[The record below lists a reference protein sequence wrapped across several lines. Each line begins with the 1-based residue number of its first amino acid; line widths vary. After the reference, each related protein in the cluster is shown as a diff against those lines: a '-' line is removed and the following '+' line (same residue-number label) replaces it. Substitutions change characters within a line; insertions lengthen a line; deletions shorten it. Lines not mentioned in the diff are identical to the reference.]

1 MVITKQGRQNSN
13 MTREQ
18 IEKQDQKNDVE
29 LGNDFTIGNTKSQS
43 QKKAVVKQ
51 TKNNSEIFR
60 GYFLFVFHD
69 KIARV
74 KEGVSK

>member
-1 MVITKQGRQNSN
+1 MLNLATILQLETQN
-13 MTREQ
+13 R
-18 IEKQDQKNDVE
+18 KAR
-29 LGNDFTIGNTKSQS
+29 
-43 QKKAVVKQ
+43 KKAVVKQ